1 MENNHDLTKG
11 NVFSVLTRF
20 AVPFLLANLLQT
32 MYGAVDLIV
41 VGKFSDAAGVSAVAT
56 GSQVMQTITGII
68 LGLSTGGTVLI
79 GQYLGAKREKDVA
92 KTMGTIIYSFATLAG
107 IFTVIMLILTR
118 SIVSV
123 VNVPVE
129 AVKFT
134 TQYIFI
140 CSLGIPLI
148 VGYNT
153 VCAILRGLGDSRSP
167 LYFVAAAC
175 TFNIAG
181 DLVLAGVFKMGAA
194 GVAIATI
201 AAQGISLIIAIVFL
215 KKKGFCFEFNKSY
228 IKFDREKAKK
238 IFKIGVPIALQDG
251 LVNISFIIITAII
264 NSMGVLASASVG
276 VVEKIIV
283 FTMLPASSFASAIA
297 AMTAQN
303 IGAKKLDRAKKCL
316 YCGIGTSLVFAV
328 FFCVTA
334 QIKPTLFTAIF
345 ASDPKIVN
353 MAGEY
358 FKSYS
363 IDCILVSFVFC
374 MNSFFSGCGH
384 STFPMVHSLIATFFV
399 RIPGSYLLSR
409 TAGVTLYKMGFVAPL
424 STLLSL
430 IICIIYMRFAKLEES
445 L

>member
-79 GQYLGAKREKDVA
+79 GQYLGAKRKKDVA

-123 VNVPVE
+123 VNAPVE

-148 VGYNT
+148 VVYNT

-181 DLVLAGVFKMGAA
+181 DLALAGVFKMGAA

-215 KKKGFCFEFNKSY
+215 KKKGFSFEFNKSY

-238 IFKIGVPIALQDG
+238 VFKIGVPIALQDG

-303 IGAKKLDRAKKCL
+303 IGAKKWTGQRN
-316 YCGIGTSLVFAV
+316 VFTV
-328 FFCVTA
+328 
-334 QIKPTLFTAIF
+334 
-345 ASDPKIVN
+345 
-353 MAGEY
+353 E
-358 FKSYS
+358 
-363 IDCILVSFVFC
+363 
-374 MNSFFSGCGH
+374 
-384 STFPMVHSLIATFFV
+384 
-399 RIPGSYLLSR
+399 
-409 TAGVTLYKMGFVAPL
+409 
-424 STLLSL
+424 
-430 IICIIYMRFAKLEES
+430 
-445 L
+445 